1 VSDVPCRYDAARS
14 PDPAPAAVTAGIRPH
29 ANLLPT
35 TGVRNGRDPDP
46 TMTLAVRYTA
56 ARTLD
61 TAPVDTSP
69 PGPGEVELAPAYVGI
84 CGTDLHIF
92 HGDMDA
98 RVSTP
103 AVLGH
108 EMSGR
113 IVRVG
118 PDVEGWQPG
127 DAVTVM
133 PLRWDGTCPACRA
146 GHQHVCGNLDFIGID
161 SPGALQ
167 QRWTVPAATL
177 VRLPPSLRLDR
188 AALVEPTAV
197 AVHDVG
203 RAGVRDGERVVVVGG
218 GPVGVLIALVARA
231 TGAEVRVVEPSP
243 YRRLLAEEL
252 DLSTWDPAAD
262 DIPALLRRW
271 TGDAGAD
278 VAFEVSGAAGGVQT
292 AVEVLGVRG
301 RLCLVAIH
309 PRPREVDLHRFF
321 WRELTLVGARLYDR
335 TDFERA
341 VALVADGTVP
351 ADRLISEVVPL
362 AEAPAAFRALEGGGD
377 VMKILVDC
385 ADGAP
390 GTSEARGAAV

>member
-1 VSDVPCRYDAARS
+1 
-14 PDPAPAAVTAGIRPH
+14 
-29 ANLLPT
+29 
-35 TGVRNGRDPDP
+35 
-46 TMTLAVRYTA
+46 MTLAVRYLA

-61 TAPVDTSP
+61 TAPAENPP
-69 PGPGEVELAPAYVGI
+69 PGPGQVEIAPAYVGI

-98 RVSTP
+98 RVAAP

-118 PDVEGWQPG
+118 AGVEDWSPG

-133 PLRWDGTCPACRA
+133 PLRWDDTCPACRA
-146 GHQHVCGNLDFIGID
+146 GHQHICQHLDFIGID
-161 SPGALQ
+161 SPGAMQ
-167 QRWTVPAATL
+167 QRWTVPATTL
-177 VRLPPSLRLDR
+177 VRLPGSLPLDH

-203 RAGVRDGERVVVVGG
+203 RAQVRAGEKAVVVGG

-231 TGAEVRVVEPSP
+231 AGAEVRVVELSAHR
-243 YRRLLAEEL
+243 RRLAEKL
-252 DLSTWDPAAD
+252 GLTTWDPASD
-262 DIPALLRRW
+262 DLPELVREW

-278 VAFEVSGAAGGVQT
+278 VAFEVSGAQGGVDT
-292 AVEVLGVRG
+292 AVDVLGVRG

-309 PRPREVDLHRFF
+309 PRPREVNLHRFF

-335 TDFERA
+335 TDFEKA
-341 VALVADGTVP
+341 VTLVADGTVP
-351 ADRLISEVVPL
+351 AEQLISKVVPM
-362 AEAPAAFRALEGGGD
+362 AQAPDAFEALEGGGD

-385 ADGAP
+385 TDNSQGADQ
-390 GTSEARGAAV
+390 

>member
-1 VSDVPCRYDAARS
+1 
-14 PDPAPAAVTAGIRPH
+14 
-29 ANLLPT
+29 
-35 TGVRNGRDPDP
+35 
-46 TMTLAVRYTA
+46 MTLAVRYTA

-61 TAPVDTSP
+61 TAPVEPAS

-113 IVRVG
+113 VLRVG
-118 PDVEGWQPG
+118 PDVEGWRPG

-133 PLRWDGTCPACRA
+133 PLRWDDSCPACRA
-146 GHQHVCGNLDFIGID
+146 GNRHICQHLDFIGID
-161 SPGALQ
+161 SPGAMQ
-167 QRWTVPAATL
+167 QRWIVPAATL
-177 VRLPPSLRLDR
+177 VRLPDSLPLDR

-197 AVHDVG
+197 AVHDVN
-203 RAGVRDGERVVVVGG
+203 RARVRDGERVVVVGG
-218 GPVGVLIALVARA
+218 GPIGILIALVARA
-231 TGAEVRVVEPSP
+231 TGAEVRVVELSGH
-243 YRRLLAEEL
+243 RRILAQKL
-252 DLSTWDPAAD
+252 GLTAWNPAAED
-262 DIPALLRRW
+262 VPELVRQW

-278 VAFEVSGAAGGVQT
+278 VAFEVSGAAGGVDT
-292 AVEVLGVRG
+292 AVQVLGVRG

-321 WRELTLVGARLYDR
+321 WRELTLIGARLYDR
-335 TDFERA
+335 SDFEKA
-341 VALVADGTVP
+341 VTLVADATIP
-351 ADRLISEVVPL
+351 AEQLISKVVPL
-362 AEAPAAFRALEGGGD
+362 TQAPAAFEALEAGGD

-385 ADGAP
+385 TDDAQ
-390 GTSEARGAAV
+390 GAAV

>member
-1 VSDVPCRYDAARS
+1 
-14 PDPAPAAVTAGIRPH
+14 
-29 ANLLPT
+29 
-35 TGVRNGRDPDP
+35 
-46 TMTLAVRYTA
+46 MTLAVRYEA

-61 TAPVDTSP
+61 TAPAEIRS

-118 PDVEGWQPG
+118 PGVEGWHPG

-133 PLRWDGTCPACRA
+133 PLRWDDSCPACHA
-146 GHQHVCGNLDFIGID
+146 GHQHICQHLDFIGID
-161 SPGALQ
+161 SPGAMQ
-167 QRWTVPAATL
+167 QRWTVPASTL
-177 VRLPPSLRLDR
+177 IRLPETLALDR

-203 RAGVRDGERVVVVGG
+203 RAAVRDGEKVVVVGG
-218 GPVGVLIALVARA
+218 GPVGILIALVARA
-231 TGAEVRVVEPSP
+231 AGGDVRVVELSAH
-243 YRRLLAEEL
+243 RRLLAEEL
-252 DLSTWDPAAD
+252 GLTTWDPAAT
-262 DIPALLRRW
+262 DIPGLVREW
-271 TGDAGAD
+271 TREAGAD
-278 VAFEVSGAAGGVQT
+278 VAFEVSGAAAGVDT
-292 AVEVLGVRG
+292 AVDVLGVRG

-309 PRPREVDLHRFF
+309 PRPREINLHRFF
-321 WRELTLVGARLYDR
+321 WRELTLIGARLYDR
-335 TDFERA
+335 TDFEKA
-341 VALVADGTVP
+341 VTLVADGTIP
-351 ADRLISEVVPL
+351 AERLISKVVPL
-362 AEAPAAFRALEGGGD
+362 MQAPAAFEALESGGD

-385 ADGAP
+385 TADTDSTDDTQGV
-390 GTSEARGAAV
+390 AV

>member
-1 VSDVPCRYDAARS
+1 
-14 PDPAPAAVTAGIRPH
+14 
-29 ANLLPT
+29 
-35 TGVRNGRDPDP
+35 
-46 TMTLAVRYTA
+46 MTLAVRYTS

-61 TAPVDTSP
+61 TAPAIGAP

-98 RVSTP
+98 RVHTP

-113 IVRVG
+113 VVRVG
-118 PDVEGWQPG
+118 PGVEGWRAG

-133 PLRWDGTCPACRA
+133 PLRWDGDCPACRA
-146 GHQHVCGNLDFIGID
+146 GHQHVCQHLDFIGID
-161 SPGALQ
+161 SPGAMQ
-167 QRWTVPAATL
+167 QRWTVPASTL
-177 VRLPPSLRLDR
+177 IRLPDSLALDR

-203 RAGVRDGERVVVVGG
+203 RAKVAEGEKAVVVGG

-231 TGAEVRVVEPSP
+231 AGAEVRVVEPSAH
-243 YRRLLAEEL
+243 RRLLAEEL
-252 DLSTWDPAAD
+252 GLTVWDPAAD
-262 DIPALLRRW
+262 DIGALVGEW
-271 TGDAGAD
+271 TRDAGAD
-278 VAFEVSGAAGGVQT
+278 VAFEVSGAAGGVDT
-292 AVEVLGVRG
+292 AVDVLGVRG

-309 PRPREVDLHRFF
+309 PRPREVNLHRFF

-335 TDFERA
+335 GDFERA
-341 VALVADGTVP
+341 VTLVADGTIP
-351 ADRLISEVVPL
+351 AERLISKVVPL
-362 AEAPAAFRALEGGGD
+362 TQAPAAFEALEGGGD

-385 ADGAP
+385 TDDTG
-390 GTSEARGAAV
+390 GVAV

>member
-1 VSDVPCRYDAARS
+1 
-14 PDPAPAAVTAGIRPH
+14 
-29 ANLLPT
+29 
-35 TGVRNGRDPDP
+35 
-46 TMTLAVRYTA
+46 MTIAVRYTA

-61 TAPVDTSP
+61 TAPVEPTS

-113 IVRVG
+113 VLRVG
-118 PDVEGWQPG
+118 PDVEGWRPG

-133 PLRWDGTCPACRA
+133 PLRWDDSCPACRA
-146 GHQHVCGNLDFIGID
+146 GNRHICQHLDFIGID
-161 SPGALQ
+161 SPGAMQ
-167 QRWTVPAATL
+167 QRWIVPAATL
-177 VRLPPSLRLDR
+177 VRLPDSLPLDR

-203 RAGVRDGERVVVVGG
+203 RARVRDGERVVVVGG
-218 GPVGVLIALVARA
+218 GPIGILIALVARA
-231 TGAEVRVVEPSP
+231 TGAEVRVVEPSGH
-243 YRRLLAEEL
+243 RRILAQKL
-252 DLSTWDPAAD
+252 GLTAWNPAAED
-262 DIPALLRRW
+262 VPGLVRQW

-278 VAFEVSGAAGGVQT
+278 VAFEVSGAAGGVDT
-292 AVEVLGVRG
+292 AVQVLGVRG

-321 WRELTLVGARLYDR
+321 WRELTLIGARLYDR
-335 TDFERA
+335 SDFEKA
-341 VALVADGTVP
+341 VTLVADATIP
-351 ADRLISEVVPL
+351 AEQLISKVVPL
-362 AEAPAAFRALEGGGD
+362 TQAPAAFEALEAGGD
-377 VMKILVDC
+377 VMKILVNCTDD
-385 ADGAP
+385 AQ
-390 GTSEARGAAV
+390 GAAV

>member
-1 VSDVPCRYDAARS
+1 
-14 PDPAPAAVTAGIRPH
+14 
-29 ANLLPT
+29 
-35 TGVRNGRDPDP
+35 
-46 TMTLAVRYTA
+46 MTLAVRYTA

-61 TAPVDTSP
+61 TAPALDAP

-98 RVSTP
+98 RVRTP

-108 EMSGR
+108 EMSGHV
-113 IVRVG
+113 VRVG
-118 PDVEGWQPG
+118 PDVADWRPG
-127 DAVTVM
+127 DPVTVM
-133 PLRWDGTCPACRA
+133 PLRWDDTCPACRS
-146 GHQHVCGNLDFIGID
+146 GHRHVCQHLDFIGID
-161 SPGALQ
+161 SPGAMQ
-167 QRWTVPAATL
+167 QRWTVPASTL
-177 VRLPPSLRLDR
+177 VRLPDTLPLDR

-203 RAGVRDGERVVVVGG
+203 RAEVTAGEKVVVVGG

-231 TGAEVRVVEPSP
+231 AGAEVRVVELSAH
-243 YRRLLAEEL
+243 RRGLAEEL
-252 DLSTWDPAAD
+252 GLTAWNPAEE
-262 DIPALLRRW
+262 DIPTLVRTW

-278 VAFEVSGAAGGVQT
+278 VAFEVSGAAGGVDT

-309 PRPREVDLHRFF
+309 PRPREINLHRFF

-335 TDFERA
+335 SDFERA
-341 VALVADGTVP
+341 VALVADGTIP
-351 ADRLISEVVPL
+351 AERLISKVVPL
-362 AEAPAAFRALEGGGD
+362 TQAPAAFDALEGGGD

-385 ADGAP
+385 TESTDNAQGA
-390 GTSEARGAAV
+390 TV

>member
-1 VSDVPCRYDAARS
+1 
-14 PDPAPAAVTAGIRPH
+14 
-29 ANLLPT
+29 
-35 TGVRNGRDPDP
+35 
-46 TMTLAVRYTA
+46 MTLAVRYLA

-61 TAPVDTSP
+61 TAPAESAE
-69 PGPGEVELAPAYVGI
+69 PGPGEVQVAPAYVGI

-98 RVSTP
+98 RVSAP

-113 IVRVG
+113 VVRVG
-118 PDVEGWQPG
+118 PGVEGWRPG

-133 PLRWDGTCPACRA
+133 PLRWDDTCPACRS
-146 GHQHVCGNLDFIGID
+146 GHRHICQHLDFIGID
-161 SPGALQ
+161 SPGAMQ
-167 QRWTVPAATL
+167 QRWTVPASTL
-177 VRLPPSLRLDR
+177 IRLPASLPLDQ

-203 RAGVRDGERVVVVGG
+203 RAGVRHGEKTVVVGG
-218 GPVGVLIALVARA
+218 GPVGILIALVARA
-231 TGAEVRVVEPSP
+231 AGADVRVVELSAH
-243 YRRLLAEEL
+243 RRLLAGEL
-252 DLSTWDPAAD
+252 GLTTWDPAAA
-262 DIPALLRRW
+262 DIPSLVGEW

-278 VAFEVSGAAGGVQT
+278 VAFEVSGAAAGVDT

-309 PRPREVDLHRFF
+309 PKPREISLHRFF

-335 TDFERA
+335 SDFEKA
-341 VALVADGTVP
+341 VALVADGTV
-351 ADRLISEVVPL
+351 AAHRLISKVVPL
-362 AEAPAAFRALEGGGD
+362 TQAPAAFEALEGGGD

-385 ADGAP
+385 TT
-390 GTSEARGAAV
+390 GTEGAAA

>member
-1 VSDVPCRYDAARS
+1 
-14 PDPAPAAVTAGIRPH
+14 
-29 ANLLPT
+29 
-35 TGVRNGRDPDP
+35 
-46 TMTLAVRYTA
+46 MTLAVRYTS

-61 TAPVDTSP
+61 TAPAAGSE

-98 RVSTP
+98 RVATP

-108 EMSGR
+108 EMAGR

-118 PDVEGWQPG
+118 PGVEGWRPG

-146 GHQHVCGNLDFIGID
+146 GHQHICQHLDFIGID
-161 SPGALQ
+161 SPGAMQ
-167 QRWTVPAATL
+167 QRWTVPASTLIRLPATL
-177 VRLPPSLRLDR
+177 PLDR

-203 RAGVRDGERVVVVGG
+203 RAAVKNGEKVVVVGG
-218 GPVGVLIALVARA
+218 GPVGILIALVARA
-231 TGAEVRVVEPSP
+231 TGAEVRVVELNAH
-243 YRRLLAEEL
+243 RRLLAEEL
-252 DLSTWDPAAD
+252 GLSTWDPAAA
-262 DIPALLRRW
+262 DITELVQQW
-271 TGDAGAD
+271 TGEAGAD
-278 VAFEVSGAAGGVQT
+278 VAFEVSGAAGGVDT
-292 AVEVLGVRG
+292 AVDALGVRG

-309 PRPREVDLHRFF
+309 PRPREINLHRFF

-335 TDFERA
+335 GDFERA
-341 VALVADGTVP
+341 VALVADGTIP
-351 ADRLISEVVPL
+351 AQRLITKIVPMT
-362 AEAPAAFRALEGGGD
+362 EAPAAFEALESGGD

-385 ADGAP
+385 TDD
-390 GTSEARGAAV
+390 TQGAAV

>member
-1 VSDVPCRYDAARS
+1 
-14 PDPAPAAVTAGIRPH
+14 
-29 ANLLPT
+29 
-35 TGVRNGRDPDP
+35 
-46 TMTLAVRYTA
+46 MTLAVRYTA

-61 TAPVDTSP
+61 TGPADTRS

-92 HGDMDA
+92 HGDMDS
-98 RVSTP
+98 RVATP

-113 IVRVG
+113 VVRVG

-133 PLRWDGTCPACRA
+133 PLRWDGTCRACLT
-146 GHQHVCGNLDFIGID
+146 GHQHICQKLDFIGID
-161 SPGALQ
+161 SPGAMQ
-167 QRWTVPAATL
+167 QRWTVPASTL
-177 VRLPPSLRLDR
+177 VRLPESVPLDR

-203 RAGVRDGERVVVVGG
+203 RAEVRGGERVVVVGG

-231 TGAEVRVVEPSP
+231 EGADVRVVEPSAH
-243 YRRLLAEEL
+243 RRRFAADLGLLA
-252 DLSTWDPAAD
+252 WDPAAGD
-262 DIPALLRRW
+262 VPELVRQW

-278 VAFEVSGAAGGVQT
+278 VAFEVSGAAGGVDT
-292 AVEVLGVRG
+292 AVDVLGVRG

-309 PRPREVDLHRFF
+309 PRPREVNLHRFF

-341 VALVADGTVP
+341 VALVADGTIS
-351 ADRLISEVVPL
+351 AERLISKIVPL
-362 AEAPAAFRALEGGGD
+362 TEAPAAFETLEAGGD

-385 ADGAP
+385 TDE
-390 GTSEARGAAV
+390 TEAAAV

>member
-1 VSDVPCRYDAARS
+1 
-14 PDPAPAAVTAGIRPH
+14 
-29 ANLLPT
+29 
-35 TGVRNGRDPDP
+35 
-46 TMTLAVRYTA
+46 MTLAVRYLA

-61 TAPVDTSP
+61 TAPAESPP
-69 PGPGEVELAPAYVGI
+69 PGPGEVEIAPAYVGI

-98 RVSTP
+98 RVAAP

-118 PDVEGWQPG
+118 TGVEGWSPG

-133 PLRWDGTCPACRA
+133 PLRWDDTCPACRA
-146 GHQHVCGNLDFIGID
+146 GHQHICQHLDFIGID
-161 SPGALQ
+161 SPGAMQ
-167 QRWTVPAATL
+167 QRWTVPATTL
-177 VRLPPSLRLDR
+177 VRLPGSLPLDR

-203 RAGVRDGERVVVVGG
+203 RAQVTEGEKAVVVGG
-218 GPVGVLIALVARA
+218 GPVGILIALVARA
-231 TGAEVRVVEPSP
+231 AGADVRVVELSAH
-243 YRRLLAEEL
+243 RRLLAEEL
-252 DLSTWDPAAD
+252 GLTTWDPASD
-262 DIPALLRRW
+262 DMPELVRRW
-271 TGDAGAD
+271 TGDVGAD
-278 VAFEVSGAAGGVQT
+278 VAFEVSGAQGGVDT

-309 PRPREVDLHRFF
+309 PRPREVNLHRFF

-335 TDFERA
+335 ADFEKA
-341 VALVADGTVP
+341 VTLVADGTIP
-351 ADRLISEVVPL
+351 AERLISKVVPL
-362 AEAPAAFRALEGGGD
+362 TQAPAAFEALEGGGD

-385 ADGAP
+385 TDDAQGA
-390 GTSEARGAAV
+390 TR